1 MYYLMNKDTIAA
13 SFHKENN
20 RWKLLRQ
27 DAELPLGR
35 FEINGWLEDRKA
47 YKHNS
52 HLKQLMID
60 CGCETTEGFIK
71 ITHAASINDCFWIKE
86 EDEDVSW
93 NDISFYRNDFNA
105 TISKLAFEG
114 LGLYGV
120 QMSSTSPE
128 LTTDGS
134 FRKCWRKEQ
143 GEIYLYKRGASGAYN
158 AGLEPYCEAL
168 ASEIIQKADPTS
180 VRYSV
185 LKLRGETAT
194 KCKAFTNE
202 EVGFIPLR
210 KLVDCGTA
218 LDGLLEFFNH
228 LGCREQFQRMLVLD
242 AVIFNVDRHLGNIG
256 LLVENDTQ
264 KPLGIAPNFDFN
276 LSMLPYV
283 VMEEF
288 ERIGTKLL
296 DYSPA
301 IGNDFTRIGQ
311 KMLTAEIR
319 RELINLQG
327 FRFSFRGNR
336 EFAPA
341 RVLALE
347 EMVNR
352 QIQAILKG
360 QILYTRDVFLPQE
373 REQEIDA
380 FDNADELKAAAGLV
394 EKLKETGCFTSVMEE
409 IDEDNRVFSVATL
422 HEGDDFINLTI
433 RMDNME
439 ISCDRNGIEAGI
451 EEISSGFE
459 GFTKAYDLVCRIVD
473 AEGNGVK

>member
-1 MYYLMNKDTIAA
+1 MYYLMNKDTKAA
-13 SFHKENN
+13 S
-20 RWKLLRQ
+20 L
-27 DAELPLGR
+27 
-35 FEINGWLEDRKA
+35 
-47 YKHNS
+47 
-52 HLKQLMID
+52 
-60 CGCETTEGFIK
+60 
-71 ITHAASINDCFWIKE
+71 
-86 EDEDVSW
+86 
-93 NDISFYRNDFNA
+93 
-105 TISKLAFEG
+105 
-114 LGLYGV
+114 
-120 QMSSTSPE
+120 
-128 LTTDGS
+128 
-134 FRKCWRKEQ
+134 
-143 GEIYLYKRGASGAYN
+143 
-158 AGLEPYCEAL
+158 LEPYCEAL

-202 EVGFIPLR
+202 EVGFVALR
-210 KLVDCGTA
+210 KLVDRGIT
-218 LDGLLEFFNH
+218 LDELLEFFNR

-242 AVIFNVDRHLGNIG
+242 AVIFNVDRRLGNIG

-283 VMEEF
+283 LMEEF
-288 ERIGTKLL
+288 EQIGAKLL
-296 DYSPA
+296 DYSPV

-311 KMLTAEIR
+311 EMLTSEIR
-319 RELINLQG
+319 RELIKLQG

-352 QIQAILKG
+352 RIQAILRG
-360 QILYTRDVFLPQE
+360 QVLYTRDVFVPQE

-380 FDNADELKAAAGLV
+380 FDNTVELMAAAGLV

-409 IDEDNRVFSVATL
+409 IGEDNHVFAAATL
-422 HEGDDFINLTI
+422 HEGEDFINLTI
-433 RMDNME
+433 RIDNME

-451 EEISSGFE
+451 E